1 MRFQAT
7 INDEKTADGLI
18 LYDSYDRR
26 AELIFTEADKR
37 IRQIYYYDKNE
48 FFTIIGWLVDL
59 S

>member
-48 FFTIIGWLVDL
+48 FFTIIGR
-59 S
+59 